1 MGRAMVG
8 QPDGN
13 GSKQPPQFDYGI
25 ITSRLTSS
33 KKLHQSPYILIT
45 GSFTFEY
52 TEITSDS
59 YNPDMI

>member
-1 MGRAMVG
+1 MGRAMIG

-13 GSKQPPQFDYGI
+13 GSKQPPQFDYAI

-33 KKLHQSPYILIT
+33 KKLHHPPYILIT

-52 TEITSDS
+52 TKIKSKS